1 MLIKKKNRT
10 VCSLSMKKPQE
21 EERPKQNLILCTS
34 SDLLI
39 VIVC

>member
-1 MLIKKKNRT
+1 
-10 VCSLSMKKPQE
+10 MKKPQE

-39 VIVC
+39 VIVSQLQAV